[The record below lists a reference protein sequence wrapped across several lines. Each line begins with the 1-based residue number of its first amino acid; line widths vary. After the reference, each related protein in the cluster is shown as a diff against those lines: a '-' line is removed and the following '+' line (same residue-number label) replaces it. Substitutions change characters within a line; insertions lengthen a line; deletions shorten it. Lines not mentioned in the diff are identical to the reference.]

1 MQNLIDEKS
10 LAKIL
15 SKSLQ
20 TLRND
25 RFLKRG
31 IPYLKV
37 GRSVRY
43 SVDDVENYL
52 KDSRVDIED

>member
-15 SKSLQ
+15 GKALQ

-25 RFLKRG
+25 RFKKTG
-31 IPYLKV
+31 VPYLKL
-37 GRSVRY
+37 GGSVRY
-43 SVDDVENYL
+43 RMDDVEDYIE
-52 KDSRVDIED
+52 KSRITFDD